1 MDDMQHFTLFGVGIG
16 PFNLSIAALARDIGE
31 LNAGFADAHSSMTWH
46 PGLLLNDARMQT
58 SPLKD
63 MVTAVD
69 PTNPL
74 SFLSYLVSKRKI
86 YAFMAAQMQTISRL
100 EFADYLAWVASNID
114 NLMFDNPVEAIE
126 FSDNKFVIHTNKG
139 IFTSEHL
146 CLGTGKRT
154 HVPEF
159 ARPFV
164 GEHCIHASTIGRE
177 DHDGKQRSYE
187 GKTLAIIGGGQT
199 GADVFLNL
207 LQGQWGKPKKVIW
220 ISRRPNFQAL
230 DEGVFSDQYFTPNYG
245 ELFYGLDKE
254 VKQREIS
261 QQKLTS
267 DGITSVCL
275 KDIYQHL
282 YHETFIQGNVGKWVL
297 QPHRTLT
304 GLAKQGSGYC
314 LTLVNGLT
322 EKTEQC
328 QVDELVFCTGYESS
342 LPAYLGPIKDK
353 LALDEKGDFQLNK
366 AFRVKWNGPETNHI
380 YAVNAGLNSHGI
392 LEPQLSLSAWRS
404 ATIINDLLGKSHFDL
419 TQEVKLI
426 DWGHKELQQETAS
439 SY

>member
-1 MDDMQHFTLFGVGIG
+1 MDDMKHFDLFGVGIG
-16 PFNLSIAALARDIGE
+16 PFNLSIAALTRDISA
-31 LNAGFADAHSSMTWH
+31 LNACFADAHSSMTWH

-63 MVTAVD
+63 MVTAVE

-74 SFLSYLVSKRKI
+74 SFLSYLVSKKKI

-100 EFADYLAWVASNID
+100 EFADYLAWVASKID

-126 FSDNKFVIHTNKG
+126 FSEGKFLIHTNKG
-139 IFTSEHL
+139 LFTSQHL

-154 HVPEF
+154 YVPEF
-159 ARPFV
+159 ARPFI
-164 GEHCIHASTIGRE
+164 GDKCIHASTIGRHLDE
-177 DHDGKQRSYE
+177 GKSRSYE
-187 GKTLAIIGGGQT
+187 GKTLAIVGGGQT
-199 GADVFLNL
+199 GADVFLNIL
-207 LQGQWGKPKKVIW
+207 KGQWGKPAKVIW

-245 ELFYGLDKE
+245 ELFYGLDKD

-267 DGITSVCL
+267 DGITSSCL

-282 YHETFIQGNVGKWVL
+282 YHETFILGRVGKWL
-297 QPHRTLT
+297 LKPHRTLK
-304 GLAKQGSGYC
+304 GLAKSETGYQ

-322 EKTEQC
+322 KKVEQC
-328 QVDELVFCTGYESS
+328 QVDEVVFCTGYESS

-353 LALDEKGDFQLNK
+353 LELDEKGAFQLNH
-366 AFRVKWNGPETNHI
+366 AFRVKWDGSKTNHI

-404 ATIINDLLGKSHFDL
+404 ATIINDLLGKPHFDL
-419 TQEVKLI
+419 TQEAKLI
-426 DWGHKELQQETAS
+426 DWGYQ
-439 SY
+439 